1 MRLLN
6 FLLFV
11 ISFHVAHFSDP
22 WCEMQLSCAACVP
35 ESMPRVRGAAR
46 ARRAAAPP
54 GAELRL
60 QCGGGAF
67 LLYPALAELRVRCE
81 AGRYR
86 VQHDQQLRHLLDLGC
101 QESVFEDVLH
111 QIENC
116 GSPLQGRAY
125 QVRESNSRVLHL
137 ATVCFDEDRAIAVS
151 LRMSN
156 AERNQLELSPHD
168 EHSAPLSLLGNFNH
182 MFDAKTR
189 RDAERLFSDDA
200 HMNKRL
206 HELFKHDHY
215 SFAGQSL
222 TSAKLL
228 SSHYFDEQ
236 NMQVTDFASNKVAAW
251 RSVVEGNLQHLQR
264 DVGALLAQAGRGA
277 LRVWA
282 GTHGA
287 GALRAGGA
295 RAELFLRA
303 GRRFPVPRYIW
314 TVLHAQHLNKAL
326 ALVVLN
332 DPFVAVSEI
341 REAVFCESACG
352 SVSWLHELRRNRNYE
367 SPVYGLVFC
376 CSVANFTDVVTE
388 LPRDVIDVPAGRSGM
403 LTELFTV

>member
-6 FLLFV
+6 LVLFV
-11 ISFHVAHFSDP
+11 ISFHVAHFTEP
-22 WCEMQLSCAACVP
+22 WCEIELSCAACVP
-35 ESMPRVRGAAR
+35 EAMPRVSGAA
-46 ARRAAAPP
+46 AAGGALRAAP
-54 GAELRL
+54 GAELGL
-60 QCGGGAF
+60 ACGGGAF
-67 LLYPALAELRVRCE
+67 LAYPARAALRVRCE

-86 VQHDQQLRHLLDLGC
+86 VLHDQQLRHLLDLGC

-111 QIENC
+111 QVENC

-125 QVRESNSRVLHL
+125 QVRESNSRALHL
-137 ATVCFDEDRAIAVS
+137 ATVCFDEDRAIAVW
-151 LRMSN
+151 LHMSN
-156 AERNQLELSPHD
+156 AEHNQLELAPHD

-189 RDAERLFSDDA
+189 RDSERLFSDDA

-206 HELFKHDHY
+206 HEMFKHDHY

-236 NMQVTDFASNKVAAW
+236 NMQVTDFASNKVIAW
-251 RSVVEGNLQHLQR
+251 KSVVEGNLRHVQR
-264 DVGALLAQAGRGA
+264 DVSALLARAARGS

-282 GTHGA
+282 GARGQA
-287 GALRAGGA
+287 ALRAGGA
-295 RAELFLRA
+295 RVPLALRGA
-303 GRRFPVPRYIW
+303 GRAPAPRYVW
-314 TVLHAQHLNKAL
+314 TVLHAPQRRRAL

-341 REAVFCESACG
+341 RDAVFCESACG
-352 SVSWLHELRRNRNYE
+352 SVSWLRELRRDRHYE
-367 SPVYGLVFC
+367 SPVYGLTFC
-376 CSVANFTDVVTE
+376 CSLANFTDVVTE
-388 LPRDVIDVPAGRSGM
+388 LPRDAIDVPAGREGM
-403 LTELFTV
+403 LTDL